1 MSTGDQVLDAWLS
14 AASWLFLVGVL
25 MVIASAVPALARRFP
40 RLLVQ
45 GFMMTIASLALAL
58 VAALTRG

>member
-1 MSTGDQVLDAWLS
+1 VSTGDPVLDGWLH
-14 AASWLFLVGVL
+14 AASWLFLAGVL
-25 MVIASAVPALARRFP
+25 MVIGSAVPVLARRFP

-45 GFMMTIASLALAL
+45 GFLLTIAALGVAL